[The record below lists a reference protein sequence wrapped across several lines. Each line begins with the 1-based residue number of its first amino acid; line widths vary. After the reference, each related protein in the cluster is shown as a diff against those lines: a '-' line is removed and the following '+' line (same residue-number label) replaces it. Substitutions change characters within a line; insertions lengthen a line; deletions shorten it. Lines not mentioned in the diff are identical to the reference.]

1 MGNAESTP
9 STPTRGGCCGL
20 GAQTE
25 REGANIKDDDDMTK
39 REGANMRFAF
49 DSNQSLMEQISGRR
63 VTAFGENMSE
73 AAVPFIDHSSFTH
86 GDAANNINKDWGS
99 DDDDDLSSDSDTSV
113 IEEEE
118 EDLSVVS
125 NMGGSN
131 YAGSNTDGN
140 DEDMVDSD
148 TGLECEEDSLSNS
161 QAIFASENNRN
172 SSSPGQKNQK
182 ARKPQS
188 KILMGHANWVE
199 AVATNGTKICSAG
212 VDEDIKI
219 WDAANG
225 GSVVMTLSGHIDV
238 VTSVAISH
246 DGKNICSGS
255 VDKTVRIWDMA
266 TGKEENPMYG
276 HTDAVTSVAYSCDD
290 VYVVSGSIDNTMRLW
305 NVYDGV
311 YQCVQIFQGH
321 TMAVDSV
328 DYSPDGNWIISGS
341 EDASIRIW
349 DPKSGECVN
358 TIRGHTGW
366 FYCVAHAPI
375 VDEKPRFICTGSH
388 IGNVIDI
395 WNAQTRTLCKTMK
408 GHTGPV
414 LSIAYSHDGRYI
426 ASGSVDHTVRL
437 WNAET
442 GACVAVLEG
451 HSNIAG
457 TVAFGSD
464 GENIVI
470 VSGSR
475 DHEVRMWYVNEL
487 APGYFEKSTPN

>member
-9 STPTRGGCCGL
+9 STPIRGGCCGF
-20 GAQTE
+20 GGQTE
-25 REGANIKDDDDMTK
+25 REGANIKDSDMTK
-39 REGANMRFAF
+39 KQTI
-49 DSNQSLMEQISGRR
+49 DSDIQQSLIGQVRLSQQSN
-63 VTAFGENMSE
+63 TFGENMSE
-73 AAVPFIDHSSFTH
+73 VAVTFIDHSSYTH
-86 GDAANNINKDWGS
+86 GDAANKINKDWGS
-99 DDDDDLSSDSDTSV
+99 DDDDLSSDSDTAV

-125 NMGGSN
+125 NMGGRN
-131 YAGSNTDGN
+131 YAGSNTDDN
-140 DEDMVDSD
+140 DEDVLDSD
-148 TGLECEEDSLSNS
+148 TGLECEEDFLSNS
-161 QAIFASENNRN
+161 QAMFASENDNNRN

-225 GSVVMTLSGHIDV
+225 GGLVVMTLSGHIDV

-255 VDKTVRIWDMA
+255 VDETVRIWDMA
-266 TGKEENPMYG
+266 TGKEENSMYG
-276 HTDAVTSVAYSCDD
+276 HTDAVSSVAYSCDD

-328 DYSPDGNWIISGS
+328 VYSPDGNWIISGS

-375 VDEKPRFICTGSH
+375 VGEKPRFICTGSH
-388 IGNVIDI
+388 IGNVINI
-395 WNAQTRTLCKTMK
+395 WNPQTRTLCKTMK

-464 GENIVI
+464 GENTVI

-487 APGYFEKSTPN
+487 APGHFEKVNTKLS